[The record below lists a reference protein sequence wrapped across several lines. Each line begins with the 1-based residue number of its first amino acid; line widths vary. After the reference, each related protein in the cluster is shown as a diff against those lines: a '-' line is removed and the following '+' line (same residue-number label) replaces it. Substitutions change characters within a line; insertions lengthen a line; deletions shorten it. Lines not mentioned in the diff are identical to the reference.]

1 MVSKAADVVAFNES
15 PTTKS
20 AEANLRIAC
29 VVFDLFKRDS
39 KETKKTIQTLVRR
52 AEASEMITKDDNDS
66 DLLRAHRVL
75 KEMCSY

>member
-1 MVSKAADVVAFNES
+1 
-15 PTTKS
+15 
-20 AEANLRIAC
+20 
-29 VVFDLFKRDS
+29 VFDLFKRDS

>member
-1 MVSKAADVVAFNES
+1 
-15 PTTKS
+15 
-20 AEANLRIAC
+20 
-29 VVFDLFKRDS
+29 
-39 KETKKTIQTLVRR
+39 VRR